1 MAEILL
7 VDDEANA
14 RLVMSLNL
22 QQRGH
27 SVEECASAATAVAL
41 LAQRDFDVVVTDLRM
56 EQADSGL
63 EVVQAMRRYH
73 PDGRVLLLTAYAS
86 ADTAVHAMKLGAFDY
101 LTKPVSAEELAQ
113 AIERALSDKLGEAS
127 EGREAEASPEVEAAA
142 ALLIGD
148 SLVMQRVRDRLL
160 RAAQR
165 DFAVLITGESG
176 TGKELSARVVHQAS
190 ARKEAPF
197 VPVNCA
203 AIPEG
208 LFESE
213 LFGYRKGAFTG
224 AESDRQGLIESAHG
238 GTLFL
243 DEIGEMPLMIQVK
256 MLRVLQ
262 DHMVRR
268 VGEQQERKVD
278 VRIIAATNR
287 DLDVEVKQGAF
298 REDLFYRLNVVP
310 IHLPPLRQ
318 RREDIPQL
326 VAAILQRIGGGE
338 ELEFPPQ
345 LLRRISELPLLG
357 NVRELENLLQRLLA
371 FSDGDRLDGAQID
384 EVYGMSGD
392 ASDCSWDAFKRS
404 GVSLDH
410 WLARIESALLRQAL
424 DEKGGNATKAAKLLG
439 ISFRSMR
446 YRLQKLGMQ

>member
-27 SVEECASAATAVAL
+27 SVEECASAGAAVAL

-63 EVVQAMRRYH
+63 AVVQAVRQHH

-113 AIERALSDKLGEAS
+113 AIERALIDKLDAATEEGEIK
-127 EGREAEASPEVEAAA
+127 ESPQAVAAG

-148 SLVMQRVRDRLL
+148 SLAMQRVRDRLL

-165 DFAVLITGESG
+165 DFTVLITGESG

-213 LFGYRKGAFTG
+213 LFGYSKGAFTG

-262 DHMVRR
+262 DHKVRR

-287 DLDVEVKQGAF
+287 DLDAEVKQGAF

-310 IHLPPLRQ
+310 VHLPPLRQ
-318 RREDIPQL
+318 RREDVPQL
-326 VAAILQRIGGGE
+326 IEAILQRIGGDE

-345 LLRRISELPLLG
+345 LLHRISELPLLG

-371 FSDGDRLDGAQID
+371 FSDGGRLDGAQID
-384 EVYGMSGD
+384 EVYGMSGE
-392 ASDCSWDAFKRS
+392 ASDCSLDAFKQS
-404 GVSLDH
+404 GASLDH
-410 WLARIESALLRQAL
+410 WLVRIECALLQQAL
-424 DEKGGNATKAAKLLG
+424 DETGGNVTKAAKLLG